1 MKNRKKI
8 FGWILA
14 AVLLALAGFTRF
26 CLVGYSFSA
35 LIFLGMSAV
44 CVLYQLFPL
53 LAKKKPVLAR
63 RLRRI
68 TTFLLCLAVIAAAV
82 TGLLIYGESKG
93 KPDTDCQ
100 YIIVLGAGVNGTV
113 PSLSLRERLNAAY
126 DYLAAH
132 PDAVAVVSGCQGDG
146 EDISE
151 AQCMYNELTRMG
163 IPPERVW
170 MEDQAEN
177 TRENLRFSLDIIE
190 ARTGQRPDT
199 VGIVSSEY
207 HLYRAGFFARECE
220 LNPVGIPAKTSWIT
234 LRVNYYLR
242 EIAAVWYYCILGG

>member
-1 MKNRKKI
+1 MKNRKKT
-8 FGWILA
+8 FGWVLA
-14 AVLLALAGFTRF
+14 AVMLALAGFTRF

-35 LIFLGMSAV
+35 LIFLGISMV
-44 CVLYQLFPL
+44 CVMYQLFPI
-53 LAKKKPVLAR
+53 LAKKRPVLAQ

-68 TTFLLCLAVIAAAV
+68 LTFLLCLAVIAAAV

-93 KPDTDCQ
+93 EPDTDCR
-100 YIIVLGAGVNGTV
+100 YIVVLGAGVNGTV

-126 DYLAAH
+126 DYLTAH

-151 AQCMYNELTRMG
+151 AQCMYQELVKMG
-163 IPPERVW
+163 ISPERIW
-170 MEDQAEN
+170 MEDLAEN
-177 TRENLRFSLDIIE
+177 TRQNLQFSLDIIE
-190 ARTGQRPDT
+190 ERTGQRPDT

-207 HLYRAGFFARECE
+207 HLYRAGFFAREQG
-220 LNPVGIPAKTSWIT
+220 LTPVGVPAKTSWVS
-234 LRVNYYLR
+234 LRINYYLR